1 MVVHWKPKSKI
12 YKASHALSIN
22 NFPALCKT
30 TPTTNIN
37 IMNYAGVTSL
47 EVPAVEKKETVRDG
61 WVKISREPSGFVTRK
76 YGKSVQNTNL
86 NVLDESDLSY
96 IRKQLVARHAEYRQ
110 RDNETYFNNYIYS
123 WQLENE
129 TAVDNDDGELD
140 EDYWSIHS
148 ESGNDEDYE
157 DY

>member
-1 MVVHWKPKSKI
+1 MVVQWKPKSKV
-12 YKASHALSIN
+12 YKASRALSIT
-22 NFPALCKT
+22 NFPSLCKT
-30 TPTTNIN
+30 TPTTKIN
-37 IMNYAGVTSL
+37 TMNYAGVASR
-47 EVPAVEKKETVRDG
+47 EVPTSEKKDIVPDG

-76 YGKSVQNTNL
+76 YGKSIQNSAL
-86 NVLDESDLSY
+86 NYLDESDLSH
-96 IRKQLVARHAEYRQ
+96 IRKQLVARHAEYTQ
-110 RDNETYFNNYIYS
+110 NDNETYFNNYIYS